1 MNRLSAAHFDSMFA
15 TDLNEAD
22 IDALLKSDRSR
33 KEEERLTSFKTYG
46 KSETEWRLFRRI
58 MFRPTIKSEFKRTNY
73 VQCKACGKLLVAK
86 LTGGSNPA

>member
-1 MNRLSAAHFDSMFA
+1 MTA

-22 IDALLKSDRSR
+22 IDFLLKSDQTSDPQRR
-33 KEEERLTSFKTYG
+33 RLSFKTYG

-58 MFRPTIKSEFKRTNY
+58 MFRPRGDKSEPKRTNY